1 VFVVREADCL
11 YAVRDASAP
20 KATLNVTGCGKF
32 SSDHFA
38 QYAAEILASAPVC
51 VEKEVH
57 HHFATG
63 RQAGS

>member
-38 QYAAEILASAPVC
+38 QYAAEILGAHPL
-51 VEKEVH
+51 
-57 HHFATG
+57 
-63 RQAGS
+63 R